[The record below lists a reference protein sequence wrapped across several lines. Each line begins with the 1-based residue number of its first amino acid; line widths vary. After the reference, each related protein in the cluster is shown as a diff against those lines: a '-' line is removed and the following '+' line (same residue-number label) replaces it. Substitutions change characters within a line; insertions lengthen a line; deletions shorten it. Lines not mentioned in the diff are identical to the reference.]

1 MRERGLRPRTIQIV
15 HNILNRAFNQAVKW
29 RVMVSNPAQFADKP
43 KQERREMQA
52 LAPDQAAKFLRAAR
66 EDRYFLYF
74 SLALDTG
81 ARPSELLGL
90 QWKDIDFEQCRITI
104 QRTLEYPDYSNE
116 FRFTEPKTPRSR
128 RSITISQQNLNHL
141 REHRRQQAETRLKA
155 GSDWQAYDLVFCT
168 REGKPLQ
175 ARNIL
180 RRHMRPILKQA
191 ELPELNLYSLRHSC
205 ATLLLSAGVNPKIV
219 SERLGHASIV
229 LTLDTYSHVLPDMQQ
244 MAAEK
249 LEKILFAEVG
259 TLLAHQKEKAA
270 S

>member
-1 MRERGLRPRTIQIV
+1 
-15 HNILNRAFNQAVKW
+15 
-29 RVMVSNPAQFADKP
+29 MVSNPAQFADKP

-52 LAPDQAAKFLRAAR
+52 LAPDQAAKFLQAAR
-66 EDRYFLYF
+66 EDRYFPYF

-81 ARPSELLGL
+81 ARPSELLRL

-116 FRFTEPKTPRSR
+116 FRFTEPKTSRSR
-128 RSITISQQNLNHL
+128 RSITISQLNLNHL
-141 REHRRQQAETRLKA
+141 REHRKQQAETRLKV

-229 LTLDTYSHVLPDMQQ
+229 LTLDTYSHVLPNMQK
-244 MAAEK
+244 MAAEE
-249 LEKILFAEVG
+249 LEKILFGEVS